1 MARKS
6 SLRDFQSYLSARL
19 TDAALGQGTSS
30 WLGLDVGGEPWLIDL
45 SDGGEIVQAPQL
57 LPVPLTHAWFA
68 GVANVRGNL
77 YAVTDFSAFL
87 GGRGVQVNANSRL
100 LLVGARHG
108 SNAALLVPRM
118 LGLKKPELFKMLAD
132 EEASPAWGRQRY
144 ADADGVVWKKLL
156 VRELLADRE
165 FMNVGL

>member
-19 TDAALGQGTSS
+19 SDAAQGQGASS
-30 WLGLDVGGEPWLIDL
+30 WLGLDVGGEPWLIGL

-57 LPVPLTHAWFA
+57 LPVPLTHSWFA

-77 YAVTDFSAFL
+77 YAVTDFAAFL
-87 GGRGVQVNANSRL
+87 GGRGVQVNANARL

-118 LGLKKPELFKMLAD
+118 LGLRKPELFKNLPD
-132 EEASPAWGRQRY
+132 EESAPAWGRQRY
-144 ADADGVVWKKLL
+144 VDADGKIWKKLL
-156 VRELLADRE
+156 VRELLVDRD

>member
-19 TDAALGQGTSS
+19 TDAAQGQGTSS
-30 WLGLDVGGEPWLIDL
+30 WLGLDAGGAPWLVDL

-68 GVANVRGNL
+68 GVANVRGSL

-87 GGRGVQVNANSRL
+87 GGRAVQVNANARL

-108 SNAALLVPRM
+108 SNAALLVPKM
-118 LGLKKPELFKMLAD
+118 LGLKRPESFSALPD
-132 EEASPAWGRQRY
+132 EDDAPAWGRQRFT
-144 ADADGVVWKKLL
+144 DADGVVWKKLL
-156 VRELLADRE
+156 VRELLADRL
-165 FMNVGL
+165 FMNVSL

>member
-1 MARKS
+1 MSRKS

-19 TDAALGQGTSS
+19 SDAAQGQGTSS

-57 LPVPLTHAWFA
+57 LPVPLTRSWFA
-68 GVANVRGNL
+68 GVANVRGSL

-87 GGRGVQVNANSRL
+87 GGRAVQVNANARL

-118 LGLKKPELFKMLAD
+118 LGLRKPELFTAQA
-132 EEASPAWGRQRY
+132 EEASAPAWGRQRF
-144 ADADGVVWKKLL
+144 ADAEGKVWKKLQ